1 MREYFVRIL
10 VDVPI
15 LKQNFSNQFLNAI
28 SLKMKEK
35 RLGPGEQILSKSGQL
50 ENLQFITKGN
60 IEYSMNDGEHQRQ
73 ICSVNVNFTQ
83 KENQFLKIKLYFFYK
98 KSDKSVI
105 DFRLFI
111 TGLKSSVSIQSS
123 TITNIAY
130 IPFSDFF
137 EELKKYHKDLVNSL
151 YKANF

>member
-73 ICSVNVNFTQ
+73 ICSVNVNATQ
-83 KENQFLKIKLYFFYK
+83 KLNQLLKIKRYFFSNK

-137 EELKKYHKDLVNSL
+137 EELKKYHKDLVS
-151 YKANF
+151 